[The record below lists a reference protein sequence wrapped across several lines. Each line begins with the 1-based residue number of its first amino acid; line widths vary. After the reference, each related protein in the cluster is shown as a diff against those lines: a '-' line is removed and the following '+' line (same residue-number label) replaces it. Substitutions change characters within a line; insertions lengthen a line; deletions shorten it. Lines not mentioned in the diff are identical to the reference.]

1 MPSIDIQ
8 RPHSL
13 GRERARSIVE
23 QVAGRMQEKFGV
35 ETRWDGDTLHFSRN
49 GVNGTMAVDDA
60 RVHVQARLGLL
71 LAPLKPMIE
80 DEIGRK
86 LDQYLAS

>member
-8 RPHSL
+8 RPHGL
-13 GRERARSIVE
+13 GRERARAIVE
-23 QVAGRMQEKFGV
+23 QVAERMRQKFGV
-35 ETRWDGDTLHFSRN
+35 ETRWDGDTLHFSRS
-49 GVNGTMAVDDA
+49 GVDGTMAVDDA
-60 RVHVQARLGLL
+60 TVRVNARLGLL

-86 LDQYLAS
+86 LDQYLV